1 MFERRLDVIFNMA
14 TVQASETP
22 FVEPTET
29 PKGSEKHS
37 TPIVSQTAAQAG
49 LATYRIARNV
59 KRLHSHASK
68 IVGAFDPSFNDDFG
82 GDDDDSDYS
91 AESDDSDNDD
101 DDDEKDSV
109 YSEHSDDQSIHE
121 DDETNTHEHQ
131 DNDTAAHTSNGLSSS
146 ATRGISKS
154 LKALPVT
161 RSAKPSELVASSSTT
176 VASTPRSA
184 TTSPS
189 SLPSPS
195 ATVSS
200 LAQTKETKPATI
212 SASNPVASK
221 IATPTPA
228 KPETDKAATA
238 KQTEELKT
246 DAVQYQIVKVR
257 KPDGTIVKVKR
268 PIKPTPAKEEEA
280 KLVSEAKPTPKV
292 TTDSTLHDAGFVTQA
307 NIVQEEPTSTSGTT
321 KEVRPTVT
329 VTEKDLEKNGTISSE
344 EIAKPPPT
352 PTNAQKLARRTSRA
366 AQVTIWTIM
375 IAVPLLFLSKFG
387 NVLCWWKDN
396 NMFLSSGNPHGSRYW
411 QTREPVPWERHH
423 SSKQSCC
430 FALANCVCCYCGSSF
445 ENVCFLQ
452 G

>member
-1 MFERRLDVIFNMA
+1 MFERRLDAIFNMA
-14 TVQASETP
+14 TPQASETP
-22 FVEPTET
+22 SVPTTET
-29 PKGSEKHS
+29 PKQSEKPS

-91 AESDDSDNDD
+91 ADSDDSDNDND
-101 DDDEKDSV
+101 DDDDNEKDSV

-121 DDETNTHEHQ
+121 DDETNTHAHQ
-131 DNDTAAHTSNGLSSS
+131 DNNTAAHTSNGLSSS

-154 LKALPVT
+154 LKALPVA
-161 RSAKPSELVASSSTT
+161 RSAKPSQLVTSSSTA
-176 VASTPRSA
+176 VVSSPRSA

-189 SLPSPS
+189 SLSPPGATVPSP
-195 ATVSS
+195 
-200 LAQTKETKPATI
+200 AQLKETKPATI
-212 SASNPVASK
+212 SASDPVASK
-221 IATPTPA
+221 IATPTPT
-228 KPETDKAATA
+228 KTETETDKPVTA
-238 KQTEELKT
+238 KQTEELKS

-280 KLVSEAKPTPKV
+280 KLASEAKPTPKV
-292 TTDSTLHDAGFVTQA
+292 TTDSTLRDAGFVTQV

-321 KEVRPTVT
+321 KEVKPNVT

-366 AQVTIWTIM
+366 AQITIWTIM

-387 NVLCWWKDN
+387 NVL
-396 NMFLSSGNPHGSRYW
+396 F
-411 QTREPVPWERHH
+411 
-423 SSKQSCC
+423 
-430 FALANCVCCYCGSSF
+430 
-445 ENVCFLQ
+445 
-452 G
+452 

>member
-1 MFERRLDVIFNMA
+1 MA
-14 TVQASETP
+14 TLEASEAP
-22 FVEPTET
+22 SVPTTEI
-29 PKGSEKHS
+29 PKGSEKPS
-37 TPIVSQTAAQAG
+37 TPIVSQAAAQAG

-91 AESDDSDNDD
+91 ADSDDSDNDND

-109 YSEHSDDQSIHE
+109 QSEHSDDQSIHD

-131 DNDTAAHTSNGLSSS
+131 GNGTAAHTSNGLSSS

-154 LKALPVT
+154 LKALPVA
-161 RSAKPSELVASSSTT
+161 RSAKPSELVTSSSTAV
-176 VASTPRSA
+176 VASPKSA

-189 SLPSPS
+189 SLSSPS
-195 ATVSS
+195 ATLPSP
-200 LAQTKETKPATI
+200 AQTKESKPATI

-221 IATPTPA
+221 IATPTPTG
-228 KPETDKAATA
+228 KETDKAATA
-238 KQTEELKT
+238 KQTGELKT

-280 KLVSEAKPTPKV
+280 KLASEAKPTSNVKM
-292 TTDSTLHDAGFVTQA
+292 DSTLHDAGFVTQA
-307 NIVQEEPTSTSGTT
+307 NIVPERPTSTPETT
-321 KEVRPTVT
+321 KEVKPTVT
-329 VTEKDLEKNGTISSE
+329 ITEKDLEKNGTISSE

-387 NVLCWWKDN
+387 NVLCW
-396 NMFLSSGNPHGSRYW
+396 
-411 QTREPVPWERHH
+411 
-423 SSKQSCC
+423 
-430 FALANCVCCYCGSSF
+430 
-445 ENVCFLQ
+445 
-452 G
+452 